1 MSSGRGCAPTWPS
14 TAGGG
19 QRRPDAPGVRGPFY
33 APLVEILP
41 ATIDLWDQ
49 LADLFAR
56 RGGPDTPFCWCIFW
70 RLRSKDFSEATP
82 AVNRERLRGLVEQGP
97 PPGLVAIED
106 GRAIGWVG
114 LAPRAEYQRIERS
127 RVIPRVEGPD
137 PWVVSCFVVSL
148 DARGR
153 GVASAL
159 LAAAVDHAR
168 VAGAAAL
175 EGYPIDP
182 ARVEGGRVRDTG
194 AYVGTRS
201 MFERAGFGIVARTS
215 SKSGGA
221 PRVVA
226 RLDLA

>member
-1 MSSGRGCAPTWPS
+1 
-14 TAGGG
+14 
-19 QRRPDAPGVRGPFY
+19 VH
-33 APLVEILP
+33 ILP
-41 ATIDLWDQ
+41 ATIDLWDL

-70 RLRSKDFSEATP
+70 RVRSKDFSEATP
-82 AVNRERLRGLVEQGP
+82 AGNRERLRELVENGP
-97 PPGLVAIED
+97 PPGLLAIED

-114 LAPRAEYQRIERS
+114 LAPRDEYLRIEHS
-127 RVIPRVEGPD
+127 RVIPRTEGPV
-137 PWVVSCFVVSL
+137 PWVVSCFVVSR
-148 DARGR
+148 DTRGR

-159 LAAAVDHAR
+159 LAAAVDFAR
-168 VAGAAAL
+168 AAGAAAL

-182 ARVEGGRVRDTG
+182 ATVDGGRVRDTG

-201 MFERAGFGIVARTS
+201 MFERAGFRVVAATT

-226 RLDLA
+226 RLDFA

>member
-1 MSSGRGCAPTWPS
+1 M
-14 TAGGG
+14 
-19 QRRPDAPGVRGPFY
+19 
-33 APLVEILP
+33 EIVP
-41 ATIDLWDQ
+41 ASPAVWDQ
-49 LADLFAR
+49 LADLFAH

-70 RLRSKDFSEATP
+70 RVRSKDFSEASP
-82 AVNRERLRGLVEQGP
+82 ATNRERLRALVERGP

-114 LAPRAEYQRIERS
+114 LAPRAEYRRIEHS
-127 RVIPRVEGPD
+127 RVIPRTEGPD
-137 PWVVSCFVVSL
+137 PWVVSCFVVSR

-168 VAGAAAL
+168 AAGAVAV

-182 ARVEGGRVRDTG
+182 AGAEGGRVRDTG

-201 MFERAGFGIVARTS
+201 MFERSGFRVVAQTA
-215 SKSGGA
+215 SKSSGA

>member
-1 MSSGRGCAPTWPS
+1 
-14 TAGGG
+14 
-19 QRRPDAPGVRGPFY
+19 
-33 APLVEILP
+33 VEILP

-49 LADLFAR
+49 LADMFAR
-56 RGGPDTPFCWCIFW
+56 RGGPDTPGCWCVFW
-70 RLRSKDFSEATP
+70 RVRSRDFFGASA
-82 AVNRERLRGLVEQGP
+82 ASNRERLRALVEQGP

-114 LAPRAEYQRIERS
+114 LAPRAEYQRIEHS
-127 RVIPRVEGPD
+127 RVIPRTEGPD
-137 PWVVSCFVVSL
+137 PWVVSCFVVSR

-168 VAGAAAL
+168 AAGAAAL

-182 ARVEGGRVRDTG
+182 AGTEGGRVRDTG

-215 SKSGGA
+215 STSGGA

>member
-1 MSSGRGCAPTWPS
+1 MR
-14 TAGGG
+14 
-19 QRRPDAPGVRGPFY
+19 
-33 APLVEILP
+33 ILP
-41 ATIDLWDQ
+41 ATIDLWD
-49 LADLFAR
+49 LLVDLFAR

-70 RLRSKDFSEATP
+70 RARAKDFSEATP
-82 AVNRERLRGLVEQGP
+82 AVNRERLRALIEQGP

-106 GRAIGWVG
+106 GRAIGWIG
-114 LAPRAEYQRIERS
+114 LAPRAEYRRIDHS
-127 RVIPRVEGPD
+127 RVIPRTEGPD
-137 PWVVSCFVVSL
+137 PWVASCFVVSR
-148 DARGR
+148 DVRGR

-168 VAGAAAL
+168 AAGAVAL

-182 ARVEGGRVRDTG
+182 AEVAGGRVRDTG

-201 MFERAGFGIVARTS
+201 MFERAGFGIVARTT

-226 RLDLA
+226 RLELA

>member
-1 MSSGRGCAPTWPS
+1 M
-14 TAGGG
+14 
-19 QRRPDAPGVRGPFY
+19 
-33 APLVEILP
+33 EILP
-41 ATIDLWDQ
+41 ATIDLWDA

-70 RLRSKDFSEATP
+70 RVRSKDFSEASP
-82 AVNRERLRGLVEQGP
+82 ASNRERLRALVEQGP

-114 LAPRAEYQRIERS
+114 LAPRAEYQRIEHS

-137 PWVVSCFVVSL
+137 PWVVSCFVVSR

-168 VAGAAAL
+168 TAGAAAL

-182 ARVEGGRVRDTG
+182 ARAEGGRVRDTG

-201 MFERAGFGIVARTS
+201 MFERAGFGIVAQTS
-215 SKSGGA
+215 SRSGGA

>member
-1 MSSGRGCAPTWPS
+1 MSGWASGFPSRRPAAGPGRGPS
-14 TAGGG
+14 VPRA
-19 QRRPDAPGVRGPFY
+19 FY

-70 RLRSKDFSEATP
+70 RVRSKDFSEASP
-82 AVNRERLRGLVEQGP
+82 ASNRERLRALVEQGP
-97 PPGLVAIED
+97 PPGLVAVED

-114 LAPRAEYQRIERS
+114 LAPRGQYQRLEHS

-137 PWVVSCFVVSL
+137 PWVVSCFVVSR

-168 VAGAAAL
+168 AAGAAAL

-182 ARVEGGRVRDTG
+182 AEAEGGRVRDTG

-201 MFERAGFGIVARTS
+201 MFERAGFGIVAQTT
-215 SKSGGA
+215 SKSSGA

-226 RLDLA
+226 RLEFS